1 LFGEAPGR
9 RYEIH
14 LQNQAPTEAFQENFF
29 GRGDDDSDATL
40 GRFFVNEN
48 GMPWALDLPYE
59 WRYPMEN
66 MDIRYAYPNFQ
77 THVQSNGTLGLD
89 WFVVEQSNSANT
101 FE

>member
-1 LFGEAPGR
+1 
-9 RYEIH
+9 
-14 LQNQAPTEAFQENFF
+14 
-29 GRGDDDSDATL
+29 
-40 GRFFVNEN
+40 
-48 GMPWALDLPYE
+48 
-59 WRYPMEN
+59 